1 MIHRHPFV
9 AWGTSILLGAVAGIF
24 FSAVFMPNGRPM
36 IGMVFGVF
44 TAVPMLAFMRGMFL
58 SGLQRRLARLAFPL
72 YVPVSILIY
81 VGLVVASTVV
91 AGSLLWI
98 TGVLPG
104 RFLMAIEVPISD
116 IVYSLVVLALAAFIL
131 RVKDLIGTEVFL
143 SLLRGRYHKP
153 VAEERVFLFVDVVG
167 STQFAAR
174 FGDLRTQEYLG
185 QFFAAL
191 AEPVRRHQGAIDD
204 YVGDLAIVTW
214 PMRRGVA
221 DARCVRCVFA
231 LLSKIAEEAPS
242 WEAKFGLVPRFRA
255 ALHGGR
261 VVAGEVGVDRRKIAY
276 FGDTVNT
283 TARLE
288 SLCRDM
294 DTPILISAEL
304 LARIPALPPDVRAT
318 NLGAHT
324 LRGRDHPL
332 AVLALTSGS
341 SGVTR
346 TARIAEV
353 A

>member
-1 MIHRHPFV
+1 MMQRHPFV
-9 AWGTSILLGAVAGIF
+9 TWGTSVLVGAVAGLF
-24 FSAVFMPNGRPM
+24 FSAFIMPNGRPM
-36 IGMVFGVF
+36 IGMFFGVF

-58 SGLQRRLARLAFPL
+58 PGLQRRLARLAFPL
-72 YVPVSILIY
+72 YVPASIFIY
-81 VGLVVASTVV
+81 VGLVILSTVF

-98 TGVLPG
+98 TGILPG
-104 RFLMAIEVPISD
+104 RYLMAIEVPVSD
-116 IVYSLVVLALAAFIL
+116 IVYSLLVLALAAFIL

-167 STQFAAR
+167 STQFAQR
-174 FGDLRTQEYLG
+174 FGDLRTQEFLG
-185 QFFAAL
+185 HFFAAL
-191 AEPVRRHQGAIDD
+191 AEPVRQHQGAIDD

-214 PMRRGVA
+214 PMRRGIA

-288 SLCRDM
+288 SLCREVDS
-294 DTPILISAEL
+294 PIVISAEL
-304 LARIPALPPDVRAT
+304 LARIPTLPRDVHAT
-318 NLGAHT
+318 NLGAHV

-332 AVLALTSGS
+332 AIVALTSETYGAS
-341 SGVTR
+341 R
-346 TARIAEV
+346 TARIAKV